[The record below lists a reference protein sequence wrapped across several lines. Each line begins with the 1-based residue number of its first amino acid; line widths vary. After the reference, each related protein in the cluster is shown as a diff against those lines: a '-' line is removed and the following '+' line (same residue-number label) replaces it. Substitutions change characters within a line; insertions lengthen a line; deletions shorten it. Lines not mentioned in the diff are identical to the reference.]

1 MSTSPAPIVEDKMV
15 VPPRITNDHDTHH
28 HLHRSSCGVDAK
40 VNDPKEVV
48 LESARAEMG
57 EVREENERLK
67 LTLEKMMRDYSS
79 LRRNFLD
86 FLGNQGTATA
96 ASSSKML
103 AAAVDRDDQELSL
116 CLGSGAGTNDDRIQE
131 KSSSTSTTT
140 TTTTSSSG
148 NNKEE
153 EVKADG
159 SCSLTLGRG
168 LTVDHDDAKFP
179 VDNLGSS
186 SHRNTKINRP
196 RGEEAVKD
204 DKAAV
209 HETWDPSK
217 APTKRVYS
225 SRDDSHPDQDHEPS
239 QQQQNQA
246 KRARVCVR
254 ARCQTP
260 TMNDGCQWRKYG
272 QKIAKGNPCPRAYY
286 RCTVAPS
293 CPVRKQVQRC
303 ADDMSIL
310 ITTYEG
316 THNHPVPASAA
327 AMVSTTSAAASMLL
341 SGSSTSSPPSQ
352 YYTTPSPLFPTITLD
367 LTAPPTTSGAGGLP
381 LFAPPS
387 SSRPLQYFPPSL
399 SFASSSPYPNVTSN
413 NNGSNQQA
421 VLTETLTKAL
431 TSDPSFRTVIAAA
444 LTSMMSNGASSS
456 SSSPATTGIASQR
469 RDGGSS
475 SLGMG
480 YYSSSS
486 LSSSSSYLPTTF
498 PFNIL
503 NSASV
508 SAAATTNTT
517 TQE

>member
-1 MSTSPAPIVEDKMV
+1 MSSSPAPIVEDKMV
-15 VPPRITNDHDTHH
+15 VPPRTTYDHDTHH
-28 HLHRSSCGVDAK
+28 HHHRSCGVDAK

-67 LTLEKMMRDYSS
+67 LTLDKMMRDYSS

-86 FLGNQGTATA
+86 FLGNQATATA
-96 ASSSKML
+96 SSSSKML

-116 CLGSGAGTNDDRIQE
+116 CLGSGAGTKEDRIHE

-140 TTTTSSSG
+140 TTSSG
-148 NNKEE
+148 NSKEE
-153 EVKADG
+153 EVKAG

-168 LTVDHDDAKFP
+168 LTMDHHHAKFP
-179 VDNLGSS
+179 VDNLGCSLD
-186 SHRNTKINRP
+186 HNTNINP
-196 RGEEAVKD
+196 RGDDESVKE
-204 DKAAV
+204 DKAAA
-209 HETWDPSK
+209 ETWDPSK
-217 APTKRVYS
+217 APAKRVHS
-225 SRDDSHPDQDHEPS
+225 TEDDSSYPDDKT
-239 QQQQNQA
+239 QA

-341 SGSSTSSPPSQ
+341 SGSSSTSSPPSQ

-387 SSRPLQYFPPSL
+387 SRPLQYFPPSL
-399 SFASSSPYPNVTSN
+399 SFASSSPYNPNVITS

-444 LTSMMSNGASSS
+444 LTSMMSNGS
-456 SSSPATTGIASQR
+456 SSSPS
-469 RDGGSS
+469 
-475 SLGMG
+475 
-480 YYSSSS
+480 
-486 LSSSSSYLPTTF
+486 SSSSSYLPTTF

-508 SAAATTNTT
+508 SAAAAAAATTNTT

>member
-1 MSTSPAPIVEDKMV
+1 MSTSPAPIVEDKV
-15 VPPRITNDHDTHH
+15 VPPRSTYDHH
-28 HLHRSSCGVDAK
+28 HRSSCGVDDAK

-57 EVREENERLK
+57 EVREENEKLK
-67 LTLEKMMRDYSS
+67 LTLDKMMRDYSS

-116 CLGSGAGTNDDRIQE
+116 CLGSGAAAKDDRIQE
-131 KSSSTSTTT
+131 KSSSTSTA

-153 EVKADG
+153 EVKAAG

-186 SHRNTKINRP
+186 SHRNTKINP
-196 RGEEAVKD
+196 RGEEAAKD
-204 DKAAV
+204 DKAAA

-217 APTKRVYS
+217 APAKRVYS

-239 QQQQNQA
+239 QQQQNQT

-367 LTAPPTTSGAGGLP
+367 LTAPSTTSGAGGLP

-456 SSSPATTGIASQR
+456 SSSPATTGIALQR

-486 LSSSSSYLPTTF
+486 SSSSSSSYLPTTF

-508 SAAATTNTT
+508 SAAAASNTT

>member
-1 MSTSPAPIVEDKMV
+1 
-15 VPPRITNDHDTHH
+15 
-28 HLHRSSCGVDAK
+28 
-40 VNDPKEVV
+40 
-48 LESARAEMG
+48 MG

-67 LTLEKMMRDYSS
+67 LTLDKMTRDYSS

-86 FLGNQGTATA
+86 FLGNQATATA
-96 ASSSKML
+96 SSSSKML

-116 CLGSGAGTNDDRIQE
+116 CLGSRAAAKDDRR
-131 KSSSTSTTT
+131 
-140 TTTTSSSG
+140 

-153 EVKADG
+153 EVKAG

-168 LTVDHDDAKFP
+168 LTMDHDDAKFP
-179 VDNLGSS
+179 VDNLGCFL
-186 SHRNTKINRP
+186 HHNTNINP
-196 RGEEAVKD
+196 RGDDESVKE
-204 DKAAV
+204 DKAAA
-209 HETWDPSK
+209 ETWDPSK
-217 APTKRVYS
+217 APAKRVHCTE
-225 SRDDSHPDQDHEPS
+225 DDSYPDDKT
-239 QQQQNQA
+239 QA

-387 SSRPLQYFPPSL
+387 SRPLQYFPPSL
-399 SFASSSPYPNVTSN
+399 SFASSSPYNPNVTS

-444 LTSMMSNGASSS
+444 LTSMMSNGS
-456 SSSPATTGIASQR
+456 SSSP
-469 RDGGSS
+469 SS
-475 SLGMG
+475 A
-480 YYSSSS
+480 
-486 LSSSSSYLPTTF
+486 SSSYLPTTF

-508 SAAATTNTT
+508 SAAAASNTT